1 MTQEN
6 TTVMKARSVPCVR
19 QMDEVACVMGEDGP
33 LGLSRHT
40 QLKLIGL
47 AKMACVSCRQAVDA
61 MLGQNRCQGDRYG
74 FIHIEFHRMA
84 GVTC

>member
-6 TTVMKARSVPCVR
+6 ATMMTARSLPFVR
-19 QMDEVACVMGEDGP
+19 QMDEVACVVGEDGP
-33 LGLSRHT
+33 LGLSSHT

-61 MLGQNRCQGDRYG
+61 MLRKQRGRESL
-74 FIHIEFHRMA
+74 IE
-84 GVTC
+84 